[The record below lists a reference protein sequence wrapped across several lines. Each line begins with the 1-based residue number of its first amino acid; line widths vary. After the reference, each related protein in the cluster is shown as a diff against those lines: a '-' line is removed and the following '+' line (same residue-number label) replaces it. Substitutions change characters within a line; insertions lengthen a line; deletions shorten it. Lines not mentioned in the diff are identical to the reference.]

1 MQNQNI
7 QIAYKDLAWFTSFG
21 EITLDVG
28 NHVNYEQTGLYK
40 VGDGVTKL
48 SLLPWLG
55 GGAPS
60 PSILPSGSQVGIVA
74 GVVQTQAGATQL
86 TKKRNIVAT
95 VTTSLDGVKCAE
107 AVENMEQYIKNEG
120 LNPLYLYPYLGNN
133 FLGSAVNVPITLN
146 KNNAV
151 TVYCYEGE
159 AGILRYR

>member
-1 MQNQNI
+1 MAEANKPVPKAKVTVFGKVRLSVAPVNAENP
-7 QIAYKDLAWFTSFG
+7 IA
-21 EITLDVG
+21 
-28 NHVNYEQTGLYK
+28 
-40 VGDGVTKL
+40 VGDND
-48 SLLPWLG
+48 PRLG
-55 GGAPS
+55 TNVY
-60 PSILPSGSQVGIVA
+60 GSQVGIVA
-74 GVVQTQAGATQL
+74 GVVQTQAGAYQL

-95 VTTSLDGVKCAE
+95 VATALDGVKCAE

-133 FLGSAVNVPITLN
+133 FLGSAINAPITLN